1 LFGTPGAG
9 RLFIED
15 QTTKG
20 LLSQMRSLKDDV
32 TKQRRMLTLMQ
43 IVLAFLA
50 AALLLI
56 VLVVVLAIQ
65 LIRML
70 AGTEEEVAEQPAS
83 ETESVGH

>member
-1 LFGTPGAG
+1 M
-9 RLFIED
+9 
-15 QTTKG
+15 QT
-20 LLSQMRSLKDDV
+20 LL
-32 TKQRRMLTLMQ
+32 Q

-70 AGTEEEVAEQPAS
+70 AGTGEEVAEQPACK
-83 ETESVGH
+83 TEPVRH